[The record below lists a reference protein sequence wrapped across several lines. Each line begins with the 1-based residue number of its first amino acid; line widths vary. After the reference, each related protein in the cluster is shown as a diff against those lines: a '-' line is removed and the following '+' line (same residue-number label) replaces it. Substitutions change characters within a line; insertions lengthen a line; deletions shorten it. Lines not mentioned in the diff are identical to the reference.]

1 MLIKDIFN
9 LSPKDGDVAF
19 EIELEGMK
27 LPTIYNEIWD
37 TKRDGSLRG
46 GMDGQEYIFNQPLP
60 ITKVEEELEE
70 FVAHFDP
77 KYVADSFYAG
87 THLHVNVQDLTMRE
101 LLCYISAY
109 LILENILVK
118 WCGETREGNHF
129 CLRTEDAD
137 YLVKLLRDMV
147 LNDSS
152 LNFDPDLRYS
162 SMNIM
167 SVSKFGSLEFR
178 ALNSSLDVERMMTWA
193 TVLHNIKKQAIIYKT
208 PANLVSSV
216 SNEGYEHFAR
226 NMLTEKYA
234 DLFLK
239 GEWFKSVRKG
249 ILYAQ
254 DFAFAKDWNEI
265 NLNIFKKNFI

>member
-60 ITKVEEELEE
+60 ITKVKEELEK

-137 YLVKLLRDMV
+137 YLVKLLRNMV

-167 SVSKFGSLEFR
+167 SVCKFGSLEFR